1 MPYGFF
7 RRFKSRQSSSVVTEV
22 RAVVTLGILT
32 GRGKEVL
39 GCRRVS
45 CPDLGTAAQI
55 MQL

>member
-22 RAVVTLGILT
+22 RAVVTLRILT
-32 GRGKEVL
+32 RRGKEVL